1 MDAHLPR
8 KAFLM
13 IRSMQSALS
22 GMRAHQGMLD
32 VVGNVSTTGFKSSGV
47 VFQDILTQVISGAG
61 EPTAILGGTNPAQ
74 VGLGVRIAGVNQS
87 MAQGALQR
95 TGRSGDMSI
104 QGDGFFLVNVA
115 GAEAYTRAGNFTVDA
130 LGRITSVDGGL
141 VQGWQANAAG
151 VLNTNGPT
159 GNIAVQVGNQLPPK
173 QTENV
178 RLGGN
183 IPSDAAIGSTV
194 TTAAAIYDNQGNET
208 LLSMTFTKT
217 AADAWTAVATYG
229 NNATPVAL
237 TDNNITFNAAG
248 ERVTPADGDMNIAP
262 GTIPGFP
269 NAIDVSLGAAGESGR
284 VTQYAGRKSLV
295 TTEQDG
301 FSSGVLQSY
310 SVSPDGRLV
319 GTYSNGRTQ
328 NIAQVALAVFANPE
342 GLERVGGV
350 WRESANSG
358 IAQVGVANAGGRGQI
373 NPSTLELSNVDLAQ
387 EFTNLIVAQRGFQAN
402 SRVISSSDELLQE
415 IVNLK
420 RG

>member
-1 MDAHLPR
+1 
-8 KAFLM
+8 M

-32 VVGNVSTTGFKSSGV
+32 VVGNNISNVSTTGFKSSGV

-61 EPTAILGGTNPAQ
+61 APTEVLGGTNPAQ
-74 VGLGVRIAGVNQS
+74 VGLGVRLAGVNQS

-115 GAEAYTRAGNFTVDA
+115 DTRSYTRAGNFTVDA
-130 LGRITSVDGGL
+130 QGRIATVDGGL
-141 VQGWQANAAG
+141 VQGWQADAAG
-151 VLNTNGPT
+151 NLNTNGPT
-159 GNIAVQVGNQLPPK
+159 GNIIVRVGDQLPPN

-183 IPSDAAIGSTV
+183 MPSDATVGSTV
-194 TTAAAIYDNQGNET
+194 TTAAAIYDQQGNET
-208 LLSMTFTKT
+208 LLSITLTKT
-217 AADAWTAVATYG
+217 ADNNWTATASYG
-229 NNATPVAL
+229 DNSTPVVLADSNL
-237 TDNNITFNAAG
+237 TFNANG
-248 ERVTPADGDMNIAP
+248 ELTAPADRNMNIAA

-269 NAIDVSLGAAGESGR
+269 DAISINFGAAGESGR

-342 GLERVGGV
+342 GLERLGGI
-350 WRESANSG
+350 WRETANSG